1 MALCLT
7 LLRDSK
13 PKGDVS
19 VPCSQLRRI
28 PRISKN
34 VCRIIWL
41 LFWEMGCMYAL
52 ASKPI
57 FMCLCRVTTFSLLR
71 SWQLS
76 LWSQVGLQPF
86 ELSSK

>member
-1 MALCLT
+1 MALYLT
-7 LLRDSK
+7 LLKDSK

-19 VPCSQLRRI
+19 VPCLQLHRI

-41 LFWEMGCMYAL
+41 LFWEMGCMCTL
-52 ASKPI
+52 ASKSS

-76 LWSQVGLQPF
+76 LWSQVRLQPF